1 MTVNR
6 PMVNQSFG
14 YGYGLAH
21 ITEPNRLYTLLIQPD
36 FNLISQTREPLAT
49 KRQPTRI
56 NNRTQADGNLLDSV
70 KQYGKFDES
79 QGVGQ
84 HINQADEYQR
94 QYEKSSGVADTETP
108 TPLDEAP
115 LSEKSE
121 SSLEEKKA
129 EVPLP
134 VEGEEKADVP
144 LPVEG
149 EEKAEAP
156 LPVEGEEKT
165 EAPLPVEEEKEK
177 VPLPVEEKGGKDK
190 FETAVGVGDAL
201 KAAGSYFK

>member
-1 MTVNR
+1 MIPNNNNNNNNNKISSCLLSSAKLVAEAAQSAAS
-6 PMVNQSFG
+6 NQTDQIDKPKVAG
-14 YGYGLAH
+14 A
-21 ITEPNRLYTLLIQPD
+21 
-36 FNLISQTREPLAT
+36 A
-49 KRQPTRI
+49 
-56 NNRTQADGNLLDSV
+56 GNLLDSV

-84 HINQADEYQR
+84 HINQADEYLR

-165 EAPLPVEEEKEK
+165 EAPLPVEEEKAK